1 MIKIK
6 AEKLA
11 EVIYPVSFYRTK
23 SKAIKKAALILKQ
36 RENEA
41 GICDIPDTVED
52 LIALPGVGPKM
63 AYLVMNVAWNKYVTL
78 TFCSRARIMMTTMV

>member
-23 SKAIKKAALILKQ
+23 SKAIKKVALILKQ